1 MASSR
6 TCASSDGQHVTSQ
19 HVTSQHVVNSRH
31 RGMHADVHGSIEVRR
46 VCTNAQAPCRTS
58 AAPSGRSTQVRQPHP
73 IVCIL
78 GPTAL
83 CDAGEPLCPPWCSSR
98 EPTHLRLVWKAIDS
112 GETVIPVPPC
122 KPHQRHYGGGLGRPP
137 FWRTLFG
144 PVRGGPGDLK
154 TLRHTGRGASS
165 SSLRPKVKERI
176 FKLVQ
181 C

>member
-46 VCTNAQAPCRTS
+46 VCTNAQAPCSTS

-98 EPTHLRLVWKAIDS
+98 EPTHLRSVLKAIDS

-122 KPHQRHYGGGLGRPP
+122 KRHQRRLCRQKTGITEYRLE
-137 FWRTLFG
+137 RTTRAEQSITEKNGFTARM
-144 PVRGGPGDLK
+144 V
-154 TLRHTGRGASS
+154 
-165 SSLRPKVKERI
+165 
-176 FKLVQ
+176 
-181 C
+181 